1 MANTTLVS
9 SSVRDV
15 NIMPTAVGITA
26 RSTVRSSKKQ
36 TLFSSKRETNVSG
49 LERYRKTLEIEGIS
63 SNAAKLISQS
73 RRPGSIVSCK
83 LPWLSELAVTLQ
95 KKLMHFVPL

>member
-1 MANTTLVS
+1 
-9 SSVRDV
+9 
-15 NIMPTAVGITA
+15 MPTAVGITA

-36 TLFSSKRETNVSG
+36 TLFSSKLETNVSG
-49 LERYRKTLEIEGIS
+49 MERYRKTLEIEGIL

-83 LPWLSELAVTLQ
+83 LPWLSELAVTLR